1 MNQGVEMTKSDIYS
15 PLVSCDGDWKLVET
29 KYCTEVLVDS
39 VREIFEGITDWLVV
53 MTVMEV
59 KELDEDELAEGVILE
74 DGIVPLDTGIGTMV
88 VDTGIGTLVVP
99 VDTGI
104 VIDTKIR

>member
-1 MNQGVEMTKSDIYS
+1 MEDFDENE
-15 PLVSCDGDWKLVET
+15 LV
-29 KYCTEVLVDS
+29 
-39 VREIFEGITDWLVV
+39 
-53 MTVMEV
+53 
-59 KELDEDELAEGVILE
+59 EGVILE